1 MSHIG
6 IGAMENEDRLK
17 LQAWL
22 DGELPTHEAAR
33 VADWV
38 EANPSARELT
48 EELRAVKVALKVG
61 EMPVSVEDSREFTGA
76 KSPARSTWRRA
87 PNQWSSRPR
96 LGWSGAV
103 NGSCQWAVWLPSWS

>member
-6 IGAMENEDRLK
+6 IEAMENEDRLK

-38 EANPSARELT
+38 EANPSARELAD
-48 EELRAVKVALKVG
+48 ELRAVKVALQVG
-61 EMPVSVEDSREFTGA
+61 EMPVSVEDSREFY
-76 KSPARSTWRRA
+76 
-87 PNQWSSRPR
+87 WSQISSQIELEKVAEPVVVEA
-96 LGWSGAV
+96 LPWMEWCL